1 MKTFLSDKCT
11 LASEISLKYEG
22 KFPAN
27 IYLFKDNNRDTRK
40 KCGICL
46 KLTMK
51 IPEQRHCFRSGGFF
65 FVHFK
70 HFTPSSSVSIVYFER
85 VNVSW
90 VISDD
95 KELAKMLTN
104 FFKCS

>member
-51 IPEQRHCFRSGGFF
+51 IPEQRHCFRSGVFF
-65 FVHFK
+65 F
-70 HFTPSSSVSIVYFER
+70 
-85 VNVSW
+85 
-90 VISDD
+90 
-95 KELAKMLTN
+95 
-104 FFKCS
+104 CSL

>member
-1 MKTFLSDKCT
+1 MKTFLSDRCS

-27 IYLFKDNNRDTRK
+27 MYLFKDNRDTRK

-51 IPEQRHCFRSGGFF
+51 ISE
-65 FVHFK
+65 
-70 HFTPSSSVSIVYFER
+70 
-85 VNVSW
+85 
-90 VISDD
+90 
-95 KELAKMLTN
+95 
-104 FFKCS
+104 